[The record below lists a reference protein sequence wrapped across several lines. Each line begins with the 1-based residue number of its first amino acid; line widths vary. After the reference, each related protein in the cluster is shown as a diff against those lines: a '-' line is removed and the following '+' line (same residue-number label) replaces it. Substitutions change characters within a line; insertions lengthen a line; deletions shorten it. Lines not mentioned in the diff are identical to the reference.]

1 MNKFPHKTAMV
12 LAGTAFA
19 LNFYAFGIE
28 PYTLK
33 MEHITM
39 RTRLNGTVGTLKAV
53 QFTDVHL
60 GEGGSLMRLQRLVNE
75 IMQQKPDV
83 IFFTGDLID
92 DPKSYHGSKQ
102 AGAILRKLRA
112 PYGKFAVL
120 GNHDYR
126 NGMVKKGIGLLEN
139 GGFIFLHN
147 SLGEF
152 ITKAGMKVQ
161 VIGLADTE
169 YDTPDYSVIPYSE
182 ENQVQIVLTHE
193 GDFAQDIAARCPD
206 IILAGHSHG
215 GQIRIPFIGAPVR
228 TKHAKIYE
236 RGIYQVGRSILYL
249 DSGVGVS
256 GMRARFLAPPQFTVM
271 QIL

>member
-1 MNKFPHKTAMV
+1 MV
-12 LAGTAFA
+12 LAGSAFA
-19 LNFYAFGIE
+19 LAFYGYGIE

-33 MEHITM
+33 AEHITL
-39 RTRLNGTVGTLKAV
+39 RTRLGGRVGTLKAV

-60 GEGGSLMRLQRLVNE
+60 GQGGSLLRLQRLVNE

-92 DPKSYHGSKQ
+92 DPKSYHGVKQ
-102 AGAILRKLRA
+102 AAAILQKLQA

-126 NGMVKKGIGLLEN
+126 SGMVRKGLKLLED
-139 GGFIFLHN
+139 GGFVFLHN
-147 SLGEF
+147 SLREF
-152 ITKAGMKVQ
+152 TTKSGMKVQ
-161 VIGLADTE
+161 VIGMADTE
-169 YDTPDYSVIPYSE
+169 YDTPDYSAIPPSE
-182 ENQVQIVLTHE
+182 ENQLQVVLTHE
-193 GDFAQDIAARCPD
+193 GDFAGDIAKHCSD
-206 IILAGHSHG
+206 VILAGHSHG

-236 RGIYQVGRSILYL
+236 RGIYQVGKSILYL

-256 GMRARFLAPPQFTVM
+256 GTRARFLAPPQFTVM